1 MAKRGLNIYKR
12 KDGRWEGR
20 YKCGYTT
27 DRKAKYRSV
36 YAKSYSAVRTL
47 LEAEKAK
54 STTTQPCR
62 YTVGELMSLWLADVR
77 NKVKE
82 STYANYVMKLQ
93 MHILP
98 HFAGMKYEVLS
109 MQHINDFIR
118 DKLNRGL
125 SEKYVSDIVVLLK
138 SAARFGSKVLGF
150 ANRIE
155 YVTMPK
161 ALDKTEKPLL
171 SVTERQRLREA
182 LISGNSISD
191 IGIFLASVTGIR
203 IGELCALKWSDI
215 DLEKRILTVRT
226 TVQRISNADKPGTRL
241 VVSAPKSRSSV
252 RQIPLPDFIVPF
264 LWSVK
269 SADDSYVLSG
279 TRKLVEPRTL
289 QYHFRSLLKRLALP
303 QINFHRLSHQFATD
317 CIALG
322 IDVKTLSE
330 ILGHSSVEI
339 TLSRYVHSSMEHK
352 RDCMR
357 LFSDSISVA

>member
-1 MAKRGLNIYKR
+1 
-12 KDGRWEGR
+12 
-20 YKCGYTT
+20 
-27 DRKAKYRSV
+27 
-36 YAKSYSAVRTL
+36 
-47 LEAEKAK
+47 
-54 STTTQPCR
+54 
-62 YTVGELMSLWLADVR
+62 MSLWLADVR

-93 MHILP
+93 KHILP

-118 DKLNRGL
+118 DKLTRGL

-171 SVTERQRLREA
+171 SVSERQRLREA

-215 DLEKRILTVRT
+215 DLERRILTVRT

-264 LWSVK
+264 LRSVK

-289 QYHFRSLLKRLALP
+289 QYRFRSLLKRHALP
-303 QINFHRLSHQFATD
+303 QINFHRLRHQFATD

-339 TLSRYVHSSMEHK
+339 TLNRYVHSSMEHK